1 MQITYKGIAYEAE
14 KIIKKEKSVIGYSN
28 EQKIFEIINYDNDD
42 LKGEYIEEISETQRL
57 EALENAMLELVL
69 GGMD

>member
-14 KIIKKEKSVIGYSN
+14 EIIKKEKSVIGYSN
-28 EQKIFEIINYDNDD
+28 EQKIFEIINYDND
-42 LKGEYIEEISETQRL
+42 LEGEYIEEISETQRL